1 MGTSQRFSKEF
12 KEAIVKKLISRGNK
26 TIEQFCNENN
36 LAISTV
42 SRWQSEC
49 ANVLE
54 MKHKKDKSK
63 YSAEKILKIIS
74 ETYSLNE
81 EDLGIYLRK
90 HGLHS
95 NQLTEWR
102 SGILVSMSQPKINLN
117 KKDERDVEIKD
128 LKKNLRKKD
137 AALAEVSA
145 LLILQK
151 KANLLWPLRARTR
164 IFNFVCRQ
172 MQYFRTYSR
181 SSSSWLS
188 QVSCV

>member
-26 TIEQFCNENN
+26 TVEQFCNENN

-42 SRWQSEC
+42 SRWQTEC

-54 MKHKKDKSK
+54 MKNKKDKSK

-90 HGLHS
+90 NGLHS

-102 SGILVSMSQPKINLN
+102 TSFLSSMNQPKMNLN
-117 KKDERDVEIKD
+117 KKDDRDVEIKD

-151 KANLLWPLRARTR
+151 KANLLWPSP
-164 IFNFVCRQ
+164 NEDEDP
-172 MQYFRTYSR
+172 
-181 SSSSWLS
+181 
-188 QVSCV
+188 

>member
-1 MGTSQRFSKEF
+1 MRTTKRFSEEF
-12 KEAIVKKLISRGNK
+12 KEAVVKKLISRGNK
-26 TIEQFCNENN
+26 TLEQFCNENN
-36 LAISTV
+36 LALSSV
-42 SRWQSEC
+42 SRWQSQC

-63 YSAEKILKIIS
+63 YSGENILKIIS

-90 HGLHS
+90 NGLHS

-102 SGILVSMSQPKINLN
+102 LGILSSMNQSKVNPH
-117 KKDERDVEIKD
+117 KKDERDVEIKE
-128 LKKNLRKKD
+128 LKKNLHKKN

-151 KANLLWPLRARTR
+151 KANLLWPQPSEDEDL
-164 IFNFVCRQ
+164 
-172 MQYFRTYSR
+172 
-181 SSSSWLS
+181 
-188 QVSCV
+188 

>member
-1 MGTSQRFSKEF
+1 MRTHKRFSKEF

-36 LAISTV
+36 VALSSV

-49 ANVLE
+49 ASTLA

-63 YSAEKILKIIS
+63 FSAETMLKIIA

-90 HGLHS
+90 NGLHS

-102 SGILVSMSQPKINLN
+102 SGILSSMNQPKLNSN
-117 KKDERDVEIKD
+117 KKDDRDSEIKN
-128 LKKNLRKKD
+128 LRKNLRKKD

-151 KANLLWPLRARTR
+151 KANLLWPQPFEDEDT
-164 IFNFVCRQ
+164 
-172 MQYFRTYSR
+172 
-181 SSSSWLS
+181 
-188 QVSCV
+188 

>member
-1 MGTSQRFSKEF
+1 MRTNSRFGKEF

-36 LAISTV
+36 VALSSV

-49 ANVLE
+49 ANALG
-54 MKHKKDKSK
+54 MKNKKDKSK
-63 YSAEKILKIIS
+63 YSAEKILQIIS
-74 ETYSLNE
+74 ETFSLNE

-90 HGLHS
+90 NGLHS

-102 SGILVSMSQPKINLN
+102 SSFLSSMNQPKINPN
-117 KKDERDVEIKD
+117 KKDDRDIEIKD

-151 KANLLWPLRARTR
+151 KANLLWPSPNEGEDL
-164 IFNFVCRQ
+164 
-172 MQYFRTYSR
+172 
-181 SSSSWLS
+181 
-188 QVSCV
+188 

>member
-1 MGTSQRFSKEF
+1 MRTTKRFSKEF

-63 YSAEKILKIIS
+63 YSAEKVLKIIS

-81 EDLGIYLRK
+81 EDLG
-90 HGLHS
+90 
-95 NQLTEWR
+95 
-102 SGILVSMSQPKINLN
+102 
-117 KKDERDVEIKD
+117 
-128 LKKNLRKKD
+128 
-137 AALAEVSA
+137 
-145 LLILQK
+145 
-151 KANLLWPLRARTR
+151 
-164 IFNFVCRQ
+164 
-172 MQYFRTYSR
+172 R
-181 SSSSWLS
+181 SSNVKSIFSYYSVGELRLS
-188 QVSCV
+188 EIHERIYKV

>member
-1 MGTSQRFSKEF
+1 MRTNRSFSKEF
-12 KEAIVKKLISRGNK
+12 KQAIVKKLISRGNK

-36 LAISTV
+36 VALSSV

-49 ANVLE
+49 ANVLD

-63 YSAEKILKIIS
+63 YSPENILKIIS
-74 ETYSLNE
+74 ETYSLTE

-90 HGLHS
+90 NGLHS
-95 NQLTEWR
+95 NQLAEWR
-102 SGILVSMSQPKINLN
+102 SSFLSSINQSKMN
-117 KKDERDVEIKD
+117 QQEKVERNVEIKD

-151 KANLLWPLRARTR
+151 KANLLWPSPSEDEDT
-164 IFNFVCRQ
+164 
-172 MQYFRTYSR
+172 
-181 SSSSWLS
+181 
-188 QVSCV
+188 

>member
-1 MGTSQRFSKEF
+1 MRTNRRFSKEF

-36 LAISTV
+36 LAISSV
-42 SRWQSEC
+42 SRWQTEC

-63 YSAEKILKIIS
+63 YSAEDILKIIS
-74 ETYSLNE
+74 ETFSLSE

-90 HGLHS
+90 NGLHS

-102 SGILVSMSQPKINLN
+102 SSILSLMNQPKVNPH
-117 KKDERDVEIKD
+117 KTDERDNEIKD
-128 LKKNLRKKD
+128 LKKNLHKKN

-151 KANLLWPLRARTR
+151 KANLLWPSPSEDEDT
-164 IFNFVCRQ
+164 
-172 MQYFRTYSR
+172 
-181 SSSSWLS
+181 
-188 QVSCV
+188 

>member
-1 MGTSQRFSKEF
+1 MVTSQRFSKEF

-42 SRWQSEC
+42 SRWQSDC

-63 YSAEKILKIIS
+63 YSAEKILKTIS

-81 EDLGIYLRK
+81 EDLGMYLRK
-90 HGLHS
+90 NGLHT

-102 SGILVSMSQPKINLN
+102 SGILSSMSQPKVNLN
-117 KKDERDVEIKD
+117 KKDERDIEIKD

-151 KANLLWPLRARTR
+151 KANLLWPSPNEDEDL
-164 IFNFVCRQ
+164 
-172 MQYFRTYSR
+172 
-181 SSSSWLS
+181 
-188 QVSCV
+188 